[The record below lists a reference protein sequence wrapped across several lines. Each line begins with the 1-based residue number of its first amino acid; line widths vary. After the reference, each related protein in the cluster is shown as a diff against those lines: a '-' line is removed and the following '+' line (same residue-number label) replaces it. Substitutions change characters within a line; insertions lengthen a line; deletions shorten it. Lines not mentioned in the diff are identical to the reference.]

1 VRDDRR
7 SPAGTSAL
15 RERLSGSRSA
25 TLVVVDIPSAPLVGD
40 GVVTRHFR
48 DRGVTDFAAAARLV
62 RALPYGRT
70 SRRDDVTLVLRE
82 GRGTCS
88 TKHALLATLA
98 RELRL
103 DLVLTLGI
111 YEMCE
116 ANTPGV
122 GPVLARHGLA
132 SIPEA
137 HCYLVH
143 GTRRIDVTRD
153 VEAAQPIA
161 TFLHEEA
168 IQPEQI
174 GDYKVELHRRVLAD
188 WMRGHAEVK
197 RRTLA
202 DLWAI
207 REECIASLSGPSA

>member
-1 VRDDRR
+1 MD
-7 SPAGTSAL
+7 L
-15 RERLSGSRSA
+15 
-25 TLVVVDIPSAPLVGD
+25 PSAPLVGD
-40 GVVTRHFR
+40 GVVTRQFR
-48 DRGVTDFAAAARLV
+48 ACGVTDFAAAARLV
-62 RALPYGRT
+62 QVLPYGRT
-70 SRRDDVTLVLRE
+70 SRRDDLSLVIRE

-98 RELRL
+98 GELGL

-111 YEMCE
+111 YEMRE

-137 HCYLVH
+137 HCYLVRGAH
-143 GTRRIDVTRD
+143 RIDVTRD
-153 VEAAQPIA
+153 VAAAEPID

-168 IQPEQI
+168 IQPAQI
-174 GDYKVELHRRVLAD
+174 GDYKVALHRRVLAD
-188 WMRGHAEVK
+188 WMRDHAEVEG
-197 RRTLA
+197 RTLA
-202 DLWAI
+202 DVWAI